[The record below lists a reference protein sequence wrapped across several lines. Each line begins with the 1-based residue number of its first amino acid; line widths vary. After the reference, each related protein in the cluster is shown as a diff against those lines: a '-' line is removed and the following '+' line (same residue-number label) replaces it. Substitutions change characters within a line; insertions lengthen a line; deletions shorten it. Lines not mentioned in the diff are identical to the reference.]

1 VEVGGSRDGREH
13 IGRDFEYVVG
23 ADDSAY
29 IAKAGEG
36 IPHEG
41 VDLERVDKVINS
53 LFGVAVCCVQLSQ
66 HTVAGGGIGYMS
78 S

>member
-1 VEVGGSRDGREH
+1 MEVGGSRDGREH

-53 LFGVAVCCVQLSQ
+53 LFGVAVCCV
-66 HTVAGGGIGYMS
+66 
-78 S
+78 